1 MALNICMD
9 HFRVVKLKPIITTND
24 DRNILETLNF
34 ADKSAEEKIEEKET
48 YGKVNQRS
56 LFR

>member
-1 MALNICMD
+1 MD
-9 HFRVVKLKPIITTND
+9 HFRVVKLKPIITAND
-24 DRNILETLNF
+24 DRNILETLSF